1 MTANEKETRK
11 KILMIKDWTLRT
23 EKTEKVIVVSA
34 TSKIEIKSEVSYEKW
49 QTRVYVSRFK
59 CLPMVS
65 LVQARLMSTYLPIL
79 LSEDRTKL
87 SYIDRNENTRVF
99 QIEWRYWRVSGC
111 WQFYLTEFNKESFPS
126 LENLNDEWLS
136 DFIEIAKSEL
146 QQQADKKNEHLNKL
160 KEIR

>member
-1 MTANEKETRK
+1 MAHIPEEAKEREKRRELIMSLVKNDSEWEGNPK
-11 KILMIKDWTLRT
+11 KDLMIKDWTLRT

-111 WQFYLTEFNKESFPS
+111 WQFYLTEFNKESFHHWKI
-126 LENLNDEWLS
+126 LMTNDCQTL
-136 DFIEIAKSEL
+136 
-146 QQQADKKNEHLNKL
+146 
-160 KEIR
+160 